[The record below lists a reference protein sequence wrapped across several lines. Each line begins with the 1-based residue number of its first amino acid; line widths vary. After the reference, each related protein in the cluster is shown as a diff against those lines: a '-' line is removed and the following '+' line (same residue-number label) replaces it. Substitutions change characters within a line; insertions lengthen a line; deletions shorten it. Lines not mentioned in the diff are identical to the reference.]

1 MEAVQYHHRP
11 EKAKI
16 NKKLTYIAHLADAIS
31 CMHGIGLGCDGLMYV
46 FEENTLNVLGLS
58 KEDIESIMCELVD
71 KVFGTE
77 KSDNDC
83 AIQQE
88 SFQVSGNLLA
98 GG

>member
-1 MEAVQYHHRP
+1 
-11 EKAKI
+11 
-16 NKKLTYIAHLADAIS
+16 
-31 CMHGIGLGCDGLMYV
+31 
-46 FEENTLNVLGLS
+46 
-58 KEDIESIMCELVD
+58 MCELVD